1 MPAFRQTTIKR
12 KLIALI
18 MLTSSVA
25 LLVAFALMIVSDY
38 VSFRSGLVRDLRTL
52 ADVMGTSGSS
62 ALDFDDEEFATKTLA
77 GLTAIPKVTTAAIY
91 TKEGKILAS
100 YLRDKQ
106 SEPPPDKPG
115 PEGYA
120 FKNAYFTFFRPGY
133 LNLFHPIRRGGE
145 QIGSIY
151 LQYSLQEMNARLTR
165 YAGLAGAIVL
175 GAAFVAFLFSSRL
188 QRIISRPIL
197 SLAQTAR
204 IVSEQKNYSV
214 RAEKRTDD
222 EIGFLIDRFN
232 GMLAQIE
239 EHEKELREVNEQ
251 LVQSEQRA
259 RAATQAKSHF
269 LANMSHELRT
279 PLNAIIGYS
288 EMLQEEAED
297 SGQDSFIPDLKKI
310 NRSGRH
316 LLELINDVLDL
327 SKIEAGRMELYLET
341 FDVPNLLEDVSTTVQ
356 LLVQKNSN
364 VLEVRC
370 PANLGAM
377 RADMTK
383 VRQSLF
389 NLLSNASKFTKNGKI
404 TLEAARE
411 ISPAKGDWIV
421 FRVSDTG
428 IGMTPEQQ
436 DRVFEAFS
444 QADASTARDFGGT
457 GLGLT
462 ITKTF
467 CRMMGGDVALTSD
480 PGKGTTFIIRLPTE
494 VREPDAE
501 SLAAPE
507 PIAAALNMEGK
518 PVLVIDDDADT
529 RQVLKRFLTRKG
541 FPVECASSGKEGL
554 RLARELHPMA
564 IILDVMMPGMD
575 GWAVLST
582 LKSEPEVRDI
592 PVVMLTIVDDK
603 NLGYALG
610 ASDYMIKPVNRD
622 RLTEILAKFRDVPP
636 PRSALVVDDE
646 EPARKMLTQ
655 ILEKERWNVVQAENG
670 LVALERIAK
679 RRPDLIILDLM
690 MPKMNG
696 YQFIA
701 ELRKH
706 AEWQSI
712 PIIVVTAKDMSTK
725 ERIALDGYVE
735 KVLPKH
741 ALTEDALLTE
751 IQDLIAACVQAKQ
764 PAQNKQAI

>member
-1 MPAFRQTTIKR
+1 MNVRLMR
-12 KLIALI
+12 YGLI
-18 MLTSSVA
+18 
-25 LLVAFALMIVSDY
+25 
-38 VSFRSGLVRDLRTL
+38 G
-52 ADVMGTSGSS
+52 
-62 ALDFDDEEFATKTLA
+62 
-77 GLTAIPKVTTAAIY
+77 
-91 TKEGKILAS
+91 
-100 YLRDKQ
+100 
-106 SEPPPDKPG
+106 
-115 PEGYA
+115 
-120 FKNAYFTFFRPGY
+120 
-133 LNLFHPIRRGGE
+133 
-145 QIGSIY
+145 
-151 LQYSLQEMNARLTR
+151 
-165 YAGLAGAIVL
+165 GAIVL
-175 GAAFVAFLFSSRL
+175 GASLIAFLFSSRL
-188 QRIISRPIL
+188 QRVISQPIL
-197 SLAQTAR
+197 SLAHTAKV
-204 IVSEQKNYSV
+204 VSEQKDYSL

-232 GMLAQIE
+232 EMLAQIE
-239 EHEKELREVNEQ
+239 VHEKEIQEVNEQ

-288 EMLQEEAED
+288 EMLQEEAQD
-297 SGQDSFIPDLKKI
+297 SGQESFIPDLKKI

-327 SKIEAGRMELYLET
+327 SKIEAGKMELYLET
-341 FDVPNLLEDVSTTVQ
+341 FDISNLLEDVSNTVQ

-404 TLEAARE
+404 NLEAARE
-411 ISPAKGDWIV
+411 LSPTKSDWIV

-467 CRMMGGDVALTSD
+467 CRMMGGDVTLTSS

-494 VREPDAE
+494 VREPDVE
-501 SLAAPE
+501 STADSRSIVAP
-507 PIAAALNMEGK
+507 LNMEGK

-529 RQVLKRFLTRKG
+529 RQVLKRFLNRKG
-541 FPVECASSGKEGL
+541 FSVECASNGEEGL
-554 RLARELHPMA
+554 RLAKELHPMA

-582 LKSEPEVRDI
+582 LKSKPDLSDI

-603 NLGYALG
+603 NLGYTLG
-610 ASDYMIKPVNRD
+610 ASD
-622 RLTEILAKFRDVPP
+622 
-636 PRSALVVDDE
+636 
-646 EPARKMLTQ
+646 
-655 ILEKERWNVVQAENG
+655 
-670 LVALERIAK
+670 
-679 RRPDLIILDLM
+679 
-690 MPKMNG
+690 
-696 YQFIA
+696 
-701 ELRKH
+701 
-706 AEWQSI
+706 
-712 PIIVVTAKDMSTK
+712 
-725 ERIALDGYVE
+725 
-735 KVLPKH
+735 
-741 ALTEDALLTE
+741 
-751 IQDLIAACVQAKQ
+751 
-764 PAQNKQAI
+764 

>member
-25 LLVAFALMIVSDY
+25 LLVAFAFMIGSDY
-38 VSFRSGLVRDLRTL
+38 LTFRSGMVRDLRTL
-52 ADVMGTSGSS
+52 AAVVGTNGSS
-62 ALDFDDEEFATKTLA
+62 ALDFDDEEFAAKTLA
-77 GLTAIPKVTTAAIY
+77 ALAATPNITTAAIY
-91 TKEGKILAS
+91 TKDGRVLAK

-106 SEPPPDKPG
+106 SELPPEQPG
-115 PEGYA
+115 PEKYV
-120 FKNAYFTFFRPGY
+120 FKNGYLMLFRPI
-133 LNLFHPIRRGGE
+133 LRGE
-145 QIGSIY
+145 ERIGSIY
-151 LQYSLQEMNARLTR
+151 LQSTLDEMNARLAR
-165 YAGLAGAIVL
+165 YAGIGGAIVL
-175 GAAFVAFLFSSRL
+175 GASLIAFLFSSRL
-188 QRIISRPIL
+188 QRVISNPVL
-197 SLAQTAR
+197 SLAHTAKV
-204 IVSEQKNYSV
+204 VSERKDYSL

-232 GMLAQIE
+232 EMLTQIE
-239 EHEKELREVNEQ
+239 EHEKEIQEVNEQ

-288 EMLQEEAED
+288 EMLQEEAQD
-297 SGQDSFIPDLKKI
+297 SGQESFIPDLKKI

-316 LLELINDVLDL
+316 LLDLINDVLDL
-327 SKIEAGRMELYLET
+327 SKIEAGKMELYLET
-341 FDVPNLLEDVSTTVQ
+341 FDIPNLLEDVSTTVQ

-364 VLEVRC
+364 TLEVRC

-411 ISPAKGDWIV
+411 ISPPKADWIV

-444 QADASTARDFGGT
+444 QADAATARDFGGT

-467 CRMMGGDVALTSD
+467 CRMMGGDVALTSE
-480 PGKGTTFIIRLPTE
+480 PGKGTTFTIRLPTE
-494 VREPDAE
+494 VREPKAE
-501 SLAAPE
+501 SAAASESSAAP
-507 PIAAALNMEGK
+507 NMEGT
-518 PVLVIDDDADT
+518 PVLVVDDDADT
-529 RQVLKRFLTRKG
+529 RQVLKRFLNRKG
-541 FPVECASSGKEGL
+541 FPVECASSGEEGL

-603 NLGYALG
+603 NLGYTLG
-610 ASDYMIKPVNRD
+610 ASDYMIKPVD
-622 RLTEILAKFRDVPP
+622 REHLIQILAKFRDVPP
-636 PRSALVVDDE
+636 PRFALVVDDE

-655 ILEKERWNVVQAENG
+655 ILEKERWTVVQAENG
-670 LVALERIAK
+670 LVALELIAK
-679 RRPDLIILDLM
+679 QRPDLILLDLM

-696 YQFIA
+696 YQFVA
-701 ELRKH
+701 ELHKRDD
-706 AEWQSI
+706 WRSI
-712 PIIVVTAKDMSTK
+712 PIIVVTAKDMSTE
-725 ERIALDGYVE
+725 ERLALDGYVE

-741 ALTEDALLTE
+741 ALTEEALLTE
-751 IQDLIAACVQAKQ
+751 IQDLIAACVKAKE
-764 PAQNKQAI
+764 PAQTKQAI

>member
-25 LLVAFALMIVSDY
+25 LLVAFALMIGSDY
-38 VSFRSGLVRDLRTL
+38 LTFRSGMVRDLRTL
-52 ADVMGTSGSS
+52 AAVVGTNGSS
-62 ALDFDDEEFATKTLA
+62 ALDFDDEEFAAKTLA
-77 GLTAIPKVTTAAIY
+77 ALAATPNITTAAIY
-91 TKEGKILAS
+91 TKDGRVLAK

-106 SEPPPDKPG
+106 SELPPEQPG
-115 PEGYA
+115 TEKYV
-120 FKNAYFTFFRPGY
+120 FKNGYLMLFRPI
-133 LNLFHPIRRGGE
+133 LRGEE

-151 LQYSLQEMNARLTR
+151 LQSTLHEMNTRLAR
-165 YAGLAGAIVL
+165 YAGIGGAIVL
-175 GAAFVAFLFSSRL
+175 GASLIAFLFSSRL
-188 QRIISRPIL
+188 QRVISNPIL
-197 SLAQTAR
+197 SLAHTAKV
-204 IVSEQKNYSV
+204 VSERKDYSL

-232 GMLAQIE
+232 DMLTQIE
-239 EHEKELREVNEQ
+239 EHEKEIQEVNEQ

-288 EMLQEEAED
+288 EMLQEEAQD
-297 SGQDSFIPDLKKI
+297 SGQESFIPDLKKI

-316 LLELINDVLDL
+316 LLDLINDVLDL
-327 SKIEAGRMELYLET
+327 SKIEAGKMELYLET
-341 FDVPNLLEDVSTTVQ
+341 FDIPNLLEDVSTTVQ

-364 VLEVRC
+364 TLEVRC

-411 ISPAKGDWIV
+411 ISPTKADWIV

-444 QADASTARDFGGT
+444 QADAATGRDFGGT

-467 CRMMGGDVALTSD
+467 CRMMGGDVALTSES
-480 PGKGTTFIIRLPTE
+480 GKGTTFIIRLPTE
-494 VREPDAE
+494 V
-501 SLAAPE
+501 PE
-507 PIAAALNMEGK
+507 PKTESATASGSSAVLTMEGT
-518 PVLVIDDDADT
+518 PVLVVDDDADT
-529 RQVLKRFLTRKG
+529 RQVLKRFLNRKG
-541 FPVECASSGKEGL
+541 FPVECASSGEEGL

-582 LKSEPEVRDI
+582 LKSEREVKDI

-610 ASDYMIKPVNRD
+610 ATDYLIKPVDRD
-622 RLTEILAKFRDVPP
+622 RLIEILAKFRNVPP

-679 RRPDLIILDLM
+679 QRPDLILLDLV

-696 YQFIA
+696 YQFLA

-706 AEWQSI
+706 DKWRSI
-712 PIIVVTAKDMSTK
+712 PIIVVTAKDMSTE

-741 ALTEDALLTE
+741 ALTEEALLTE
-751 IQDLIAACVQAKQ
+751 IQDLIAACVHAKQ
-764 PAQNKQAI
+764 PTPNKRGI

>member
-38 VSFRSGLVRDLRTL
+38 VSFRSGMVRDLRTL
-52 ADVMGTSGSS
+52 ADVMGTSASS

-77 GLTAIPKVTTAAIY
+77 GLIATPNITTAAIY
-91 TKEGKILAS
+91 TEDGKVLAS

-115 PEGYA
+115 PDGYG

-145 QIGSIY
+145 RIGSIY

-175 GAAFVAFLFSSRL
+175 GASLIAFLFSSRL
-188 QRIISRPIL
+188 QRIISGPIL
-197 SLAQTAR
+197 SLAHTAK

-232 GMLAQIE
+232 GMLSQIQ
-239 EHEKELREVNEQ
+239 EVNEQ

-288 EMLQEEAED
+288 EMLQEEAQD
-297 SGQDSFIPDLKKI
+297 SGQESFIPDLKKI

-316 LLELINDVLDL
+316 LLDLINDVLDL
-327 SKIEAGRMELYLET
+327 SKIEAGKMELYLET
-341 FDVPNLLEDVSTTVQ
+341 FDIPNLLEDISTTVQ

-364 VLEVRC
+364 VLEMRC

-377 RADMTK
+377 RADMIK

-404 TLEAARE
+404 TLEASRE
-411 ISPAKGDWIV
+411 ISPTKPDWIV

-444 QADASTARDFGGT
+444 QADAATARDFGGT

-467 CRMMGGDVALTSD
+467 CRMMGGDVTLTSE
-480 PGKGTTFIIRLPTE
+480 PGKGTIFIIRLPTE

-501 SLAAPE
+501 SAAPSDS
-507 PIAAALNMEGK
+507 IAARLNTEGK
-518 PVLVIDDDADT
+518 AVLVIDDDADT
-529 RQVLKRFLTRKG
+529 RQVLKRFLNRKG
-541 FPVECASSGKEGL
+541 FPVECASSGEEGL

-564 IILDVMMPGMD
+564 ILLDVMMPGMD

-610 ASDYMIKPVNRD
+610 ATDYMIKPVNRD
-622 RLTEILAKFRDVPP
+622 RMTEILAKFRNVPP
-636 PRSALVVDDE
+636 PRSALVSDDD

-679 RRPDLIILDLM
+679 ERPDLILLDLM

-696 YQFIA
+696 YQFVA
-701 ELRKH
+701 ELRTHEK
-706 AEWQSI
+706 WRSI
-712 PIIVVTAKDMSTK
+712 PIIVVTAKDMST
-725 ERIALDGYVE
+725 G
-735 KVLPKH
+735 
-741 ALTEDALLTE
+741 
-751 IQDLIAACVQAKQ
+751 
-764 PAQNKQAI
+764 

>member
-1 MPAFRQTTIKR
+1 MLVFRQTTIKR

-25 LLVAFALMIVSDY
+25 LLVAFAFMIASDY
-38 VSFRSGLVRDLRTL
+38 LSFRSRMVRDLRTL
-52 ADVMGTSGSS
+52 AAVVGTNGSS

-77 GLTAIPKVTTAAIY
+77 ALAATPNITTAAIY
-91 TKEGKILAS
+91 TKDGRVLAE
-100 YLRDKQ
+100 YLRDNQ
-106 SEPPPDKPG
+106 SESPPPQPG
-115 PEGYA
+115 PERYL
-120 FKNAYFTFFRPGY
+120 FKHGY
-133 LNLFHPIRRGGE
+133 LTLFHPILRGE
-145 QIGSIY
+145 ERIGSIY
-151 LQYSLQEMNARLTR
+151 LQSTLHEMNVRLMR
-165 YAGLAGAIVL
+165 YAGIGGAIVL
-175 GAAFVAFLFSSRL
+175 GASLIAFLFSSRL
-188 QRIISRPIL
+188 QRVISQPIL
-197 SLAQTAR
+197 SLAHTAKV
-204 IVSEQKNYSV
+204 VSEQKDYSLRV
-214 RAEKRTDD
+214 EKRTDD

-232 GMLAQIE
+232 EMLAQIE
-239 EHEKELREVNEQ
+239 VHEKEIQEVNEQ

-259 RAATQAKSHF
+259 RAA
-269 LANMSHELRT
+269 
-279 PLNAIIGYS
+279 
-288 EMLQEEAED
+288 
-297 SGQDSFIPDLKKI
+297 
-310 NRSGRH
+310 
-316 LLELINDVLDL
+316 NDVLDL
-327 SKIEAGRMELYLET
+327 SKIEAGKMELYLET
-341 FDVPNLLEDVSTTVQ
+341 FDISNLLEDVSNTVQ

-404 TLEAARE
+404 NLEAARE
-411 ISPAKGDWIV
+411 LSPTKSDWIV

-467 CRMMGGDVALTSD
+467 CRMMGGDVTLTSS

-494 VREPDAE
+494 VREPDVE
-501 SLAAPE
+501 STADSRSIVAP
-507 PIAAALNMEGK
+507 LNMEGK

-529 RQVLKRFLTRKG
+529 RQVLKRFLNRKG
-541 FPVECASSGKEGL
+541 FSVECASNGEEGL
-554 RLARELHPMA
+554 RLAKELHPMA

-582 LKSEPEVRDI
+582 LKSKPDLSDI

-603 NLGYALG
+603 NLGYTLG
-610 ASDYMIKPVNRD
+610 ASDYMIKPVDRE
-622 RLTEILAKFRDVPP
+622 RLTEILAKFRDISS

-646 EPARKMLTQ
+646 EADRKMLTQ
-655 ILEKERWNVVQAENG
+655 ILERERWSVIQAEDG
-670 LVALERIAK
+670 VVALEQVAK
-679 RRPDLIILDLM
+679 HRPDLILLDLM
-690 MPKMNG
+690 MPRMNG
-696 YQFIA
+696 YQFVT
-701 ELRKH
+701 ELHKH
-706 AEWQSI
+706 DDWRSI
-712 PIIVVTAKDMSTK
+712 PIIVVTAKDMSTE

-741 ALTEDALLTE
+741 ALTQDSLLGE
-751 IQDLIAACVQAKQ
+751 IQDLIAACVHAKQ
-764 PAQNKQAI
+764 AAQNKPVV

>member
-1 MPAFRQTTIKR
+1 MRAFRQTTIKR

-38 VSFRSGLVRDLRTL
+38 VSFRSGMVRDLRTL

-77 GLTAIPKVTTAAIY
+77 GLTATPNITTAAIY
-91 TKEGKILAS
+91 TKEGKLLAS

-120 FKNAYFTFFRPGY
+120 FKNAYFTFFHPGY

-145 QIGSIY
+145 RIGSIY
-151 LQYSLQEMNARLTR
+151 LQYSLQEMNVRLTR

-175 GAAFVAFLFSSRL
+175 GAALIAFLFSSRL
-188 QRIISRPIL
+188 QRIISGPIL
-197 SLAQTAR
+197 SLAHTAR

-232 GMLAQIE
+232 EMLAQIE

-288 EMLQEEAED
+288 EMLQEEAQD
-297 SGQDSFIPDLKKI
+297 SGQESFIPDLKKI

-327 SKIEAGRMELYLET
+327 SKIEAGKMELYLET
-341 FDVPNLLEDVSTTVQ
+341 FDIPNLLEDVSTTVQ

-364 VLEVRC
+364 ALEVRC

-411 ISPAKGDWIV
+411 ISPTKGDWIV

-436 DRVFEAFS
+436 DHVFEAFS

-467 CRMMGGDVALTSD
+467 CRMMGGDVALTSE

-501 SLAAPE
+501 SVATSE
-507 PIAAALNMEGK
+507 PIAAPLNMEGK

-529 RQVLKRFLTRKG
+529 RQVLKRFLNRKG
-541 FPVECASSGKEGL
+541 FAVECASSGEEGL

-679 RRPDLIILDLM
+679 QRPDLILLDLM

-696 YQFIA
+696 YQFVA
-701 ELRKH
+701 ELHKH
-706 AEWQSI
+706 AEWRSI
-712 PIIVVTAKDMSTK
+712 PIFVVTARDMTIE

-751 IQDLIAACVQAKQ
+751 IRDLIAACVHARQ

>member
-1 MPAFRQTTIKR
+1 MPALRQTTIKR

-18 MLTSSVA
+18 MLTSSIA
-25 LLVAFALMIVSDY
+25 LLVAFAFMIGSDY
-38 VSFRSGLVRDLRTL
+38 LTFRSGMVRDLRTL
-52 ADVMGTSGSS
+52 AAVVGTNGSS
-62 ALDFDDEEFATKTLA
+62 ALDFYDEEFAAKTLA
-77 GLTAIPKVTTAAIY
+77 ALAATPNITTAAIY
-91 TKEGKILAS
+91 TKDGRVLAK

-106 SEPPPDKPG
+106 SELPPEQPGPDK
-115 PEGYA
+115 YV
-120 FKNAYFTFFRPGY
+120 FKNGYLLLFRPI
-133 LNLFHPIRRGGE
+133 LRGEE
-145 QIGSIY
+145 QIGTIY
-151 LQYSLQEMNARLTR
+151 LQSTLHEMNRRLAR
-165 YAGLAGAIVL
+165 YAGIGGAIVL
-175 GAAFVAFLFSSRL
+175 GASLIAFLCSSRL
-188 QRIISRPIL
+188 QRVISNPVL
-197 SLAQTAR
+197 SLAHTAKV
-204 IVSEQKNYSV
+204 VSERKDYSL

-232 GMLAQIE
+232 EMLTQIE
-239 EHEKELREVNEQ
+239 EHEKEIQEVNEQ

-288 EMLQEEAED
+288 EMLQEEAQD
-297 SGQDSFIPDLKKI
+297 SGQESFIPDLKKI

-316 LLELINDVLDL
+316 LLDLINDVLDL
-327 SKIEAGRMELYLET
+327 SKIEAGKMELYLET
-341 FDVPNLLEDVSTTVQ
+341 FDIPNLLEDISTTVQ

-389 NLLSNASKFTKNGKI
+389 NLLSNASKFTNNGKI

-411 ISPAKGDWIV
+411 ISPTKGDWIV

-444 QADASTARDFGGT
+444 QADASTARDFGGS

-467 CRMMGGDVALTSD
+467 CRMMGGDVALTSE
-480 PGKGTTFIIRLPTE
+480 PGKGTTFTIRLPTE
-494 VREPDAE
+494 VREPKAE
-501 SLAAPE
+501 SADASAPSAAP
-507 PIAAALNMEGK
+507 NMEGT
-518 PVLVIDDDADT
+518 PVLVVDDDADT
-529 RQVLKRFLTRKG
+529 RQVLKRFLNRKG
-541 FPVECASSGKEGL
+541 FPVECASSGEEGL

-582 LKSEPEVRDI
+582 LKSEEAAKDI

-610 ASDYMIKPVNRD
+610 ATDYLIKPVDRD
-622 RLTEILAKFRDVPP
+622 RLMEILAKFRDVPP
-636 PRSALVVDDE
+636 PRWALVVDDE

-655 ILEKERWNVVQAENG
+655 ILEKERWNVFQAENG

-679 RRPDLIILDLM
+679 QRPDLILLDLM

-696 YQFIA
+696 YQFLA

-706 AEWQSI
+706 DKWRSI
-712 PIIVVTAKDMSTK
+712 PVIVVTAKDMSTA
-725 ERIALDGYVE
+725 ERLALDGYVE

-741 ALTEDALLTE
+741 ALTEEALLTE
-751 IQDLIAACVQAKQ
+751 IQDLIAACVHAKQ
-764 PAQNKQAI
+764 PAPKKRGI

>member
-18 MLTSSVA
+18 MLTSSIA
-25 LLVAFALMIVSDY
+25 LLVAFAFMIGSDY
-38 VSFRSGLVRDLRTL
+38 LTFRSGMVRDLRTL
-52 ADVMGTSGSS
+52 AAVVGTNGSS
-62 ALDFDDEEFATKTLA
+62 ALDFDDEEFALKTLA
-77 GLTAIPKVTTAAIY
+77 ALAATPNITTAAIY
-91 TKEGKILAS
+91 TKDGRVLAK

-106 SEPPPDKPG
+106 SELPPEQPG
-115 PEGYA
+115 PEKYV
-120 FKNAYFTFFRPGY
+120 FKNGYLMLFRPI
-133 LNLFHPIRRGGE
+133 LRGE
-145 QIGSIY
+145 ERIGSIY
-151 LQYSLQEMNARLTR
+151 LQSTLDEMNARLAR
-165 YAGLAGAIVL
+165 YAGIGGAIVL
-175 GAAFVAFLFSSRL
+175 GASLIAFLFSSRL
-188 QRIISRPIL
+188 QRVISNPVL
-197 SLAQTAR
+197 SLAHTAK
-204 IVSEQKNYSV
+204 IVSERKDYSL

-232 GMLAQIE
+232 EMLTQIE
-239 EHEKELREVNEQ
+239 KHEKEIQEVNEQ

-288 EMLQEEAED
+288 EMLQEEAQD
-297 SGQDSFIPDLKKI
+297 SGQESFIPDLKKI

-316 LLELINDVLDL
+316 LLDLINDVLDL
-327 SKIEAGRMELYLET
+327 SKIEAGKMELYLET

-364 VLEVRC
+364 TLEVRC

-411 ISPAKGDWIV
+411 TSPTKANWIV

-444 QADASTARDFGGT
+444 QADSATARDFGGT

-467 CRMMGGDVALTSD
+467 CRMMGGDVALTSE
-480 PGKGTTFIIRLPTE
+480 PGKGTTFTIRLPTE
-494 VREPDAE
+494 VREPKAE
-501 SLAAPE
+501 SAAASESSAAP
-507 PIAAALNMEGK
+507 NMEGR

-529 RQVLKRFLTRKG
+529 RQVLKRFLNRKG
-541 FPVECASSGKEGL
+541 FPVESASSGEEGL

-582 LKSEPEVRDI
+582 LKSEEKLKDI

-610 ASDYMIKPVNRD
+610 ATDYLIKPVDRD
-622 RLTEILAKFRDVPP
+622 RLIEILAKFRNVPP

-670 LVALERIAK
+670 LEALERIAK
-679 RRPDLIILDLM
+679 HRPDLILLDLV
-690 MPKMNG
+690 MPNMNG
-696 YQFIA
+696 YQFLA
-701 ELRKH
+701 ELRTHEK
-706 AEWQSI
+706 WRSI
-712 PIIVVTAKDMSTK
+712 PIIVVTAKDMSTE
-725 ERIALDGYVE
+725 ERLALDGYVE

-741 ALTEDALLTE
+741 ALTEEALLTE
-751 IQDLIAACVQAKQ
+751 IQDLIAACVHAKQ
-764 PAQNKQAI
+764 PAPNKRGI

>member
-38 VSFRSGLVRDLRTL
+38 VSFRSGMVRDLRTL
-52 ADVMGTSGSS
+52 AD
-62 ALDFDDEEFATKTLA
+62 
-77 GLTAIPKVTTAAIY
+77 
-91 TKEGKILAS
+91 
-100 YLRDKQ
+100 
-106 SEPPPDKPG
+106 
-115 PEGYA
+115 
-120 FKNAYFTFFRPGY
+120 
-133 LNLFHPIRRGGE
+133 
-145 QIGSIY
+145 
-151 LQYSLQEMNARLTR
+151 
-165 YAGLAGAIVL
+165 AIVL
-175 GAAFVAFLFSSRL
+175 GAALIAFLFSSRL
-188 QRIISRPIL
+188 QRIISGPIL
-197 SLAQTAR
+197 SLAHTAK

-232 GMLAQIE
+232 GMLSQIE
-239 EHEKELREVNEQ
+239 EHEKEIQEVNEQ

-288 EMLQEEAED
+288 EMLQEEAQD
-297 SGQDSFIPDLKKI
+297 SGQESFIPDLKKI

-316 LLELINDVLDL
+316 LLDLINDVLDL
-327 SKIEAGRMELYLET
+327 SKIEAGKMELYLET

-364 VLEVRC
+364 TLEVRC

-389 NLLSNASKFTKNGKI
+389 NLLSNASKFTNNGKI

-411 ISPAKGDWIV
+411 ISPTKADWIV

-428 IGMTPEQQ
+428 VGMTPEQQ

-467 CRMMGGDVALTSD
+467 CRMMGGDVTLTSE
-480 PGKGTTFIIRLPTE
+480 PGKGTTFTIRLPTE
-494 VREPDAE
+494 VREPKAE
-501 SLAAPE
+501 S
-507 PIAAALNMEGK
+507 AAASESIASLKMEGR
-518 PVLVIDDDADT
+518 PVLVVDDDADT
-529 RQVLKRFLTRKG
+529 RQVLQRFLNRKG
-541 FPVECASSGKEGL
+541 FPVECASSGEEGL

-582 LKSEPEVRDI
+582 LKSEPGVSDI

-610 ASDYMIKPVNRD
+610 ATDYMIKPVNRD

-670 LVALERIAK
+670 LVALELIAK
-679 RRPDLIILDLM
+679 QRPDLILLDLM

-696 YQFIA
+696 YQFVA
-701 ELRKH
+701 ELHKH
-706 AEWQSI
+706 AEWRSI
-712 PIIVVTAKDMSTK
+712 PIIVVTAKDMSTA

-751 IQDLIAACVQAKQ
+751 IQDLIAACVHAKQ

>member
-38 VSFRSGLVRDLRTL
+38 VSFRSGMVRDLRTL
-52 ADVMGTSGSS
+52 ADVMGTSASS

-77 GLTAIPKVTTAAIY
+77 GLIATPNITTAAIY
-91 TKEGKILAS
+91 TEDGKVLAS

-115 PEGYA
+115 PDGYG

-145 QIGSIY
+145 RIGSIY

-175 GAAFVAFLFSSRL
+175 GAALIAFLFSSRL
-188 QRIISRPIL
+188 QRIISGPIL
-197 SLAQTAR
+197 SLAHTAK

-232 GMLAQIE
+232 GMLSQIE
-239 EHEKELREVNEQ
+239 EHEKEIQEVNEQ

-288 EMLQEEAED
+288 EMLQEEAQD
-297 SGQDSFIPDLKKI
+297 SGQESFIPDLKKI

-316 LLELINDVLDL
+316 LLDLINDVLDL
-327 SKIEAGRMELYLET
+327 SKIEAGKMELYLET
-341 FDVPNLLEDVSTTVQ
+341 FDISNLLEDVSTTVQ

-411 ISPAKGDWIV
+411 NSPTKSDWIV

-436 DRVFEAFS
+436 EHVFEAFS

-467 CRMMGGDVALTSD
+467 CRMMGGDVALTSK
-480 PGKGTTFIIRLPTE
+480 PGEGTTFIIRLPTE
-494 VREPDAE
+494 VREPEAE
-501 SLAAPE
+501 S
-507 PIAAALNMEGK
+507 AAATRSIAVPPDMEGK
-518 PVLVIDDDADT
+518 SVLVIDDDADT
-529 RQVLKRFLTRKG
+529 RQVLKRFLNRKG
-541 FPVECASSGKEGL
+541 FSVECASNGEEGL
-554 RLARELHPMA
+554 RLAKELHPMA

-582 LKSEPEVRDI
+582 LKSKPDLSDI

-603 NLGYALG
+603 NLGYTLG
-610 ASDYMIKPVNRD
+610 ASDYMIKPVDRE
-622 RLTEILAKFRDVPP
+622 RLTEILAKFRDISS

-646 EPARKMLTQ
+646 EADRKMLTQ
-655 ILEKERWNVVQAENG
+655 ILERERWSVIQAEDG
-670 LVALERIAK
+670 VVALEQVAK
-679 RRPDLIILDLM
+679 HRPDLILLDLM
-690 MPKMNG
+690 MPRMNG
-696 YQFIA
+696 YQFVT
-701 ELRKH
+701 ELHKH
-706 AEWQSI
+706 DDWRSI
-712 PIIVVTAKDMSTK
+712 PIIVVTAKDMSTE

-741 ALTEDALLTE
+741 ALTQDSLLGE
-751 IQDLIAACVQAKQ
+751 IQDLIAACVHAKQ
-764 PAQNKQAI
+764 AAQNKPVV

>member
-18 MLTSSVA
+18 MLTSSIA
-25 LLVAFALMIVSDY
+25 LLVAFAFMIGSDY
-38 VSFRSGLVRDLRTL
+38 LTFRSGMVRDLRTL
-52 ADVMGTSGSS
+52 AAVVGTNGSS
-62 ALDFDDEEFATKTLA
+62 ALDFDDEEFALKTLA
-77 GLTAIPKVTTAAIY
+77 ALAATPNITTAAIY
-91 TKEGKILAS
+91 TKDGRVLAK

-106 SEPPPDKPG
+106 SELPPEQPG
-115 PEGYA
+115 PEKYV
-120 FKNAYFTFFRPGY
+120 FKNGYLMLFRPI
-133 LNLFHPIRRGGE
+133 LRGE
-145 QIGSIY
+145 ERIGSIY
-151 LQYSLQEMNARLTR
+151 LQSTLDEMNARLAR
-165 YAGLAGAIVL
+165 YAGIGGAIVL
-175 GAAFVAFLFSSRL
+175 GASLIAFLFSSRL
-188 QRIISRPIL
+188 QRVISNPVL
-197 SLAQTAR
+197 SLAHTAK
-204 IVSEQKNYSV
+204 IVSERKDYSL

-232 GMLAQIE
+232 EMLTQIE
-239 EHEKELREVNEQ
+239 KHEKEIQEVNEQ

-288 EMLQEEAED
+288 EMLQEEAQD
-297 SGQDSFIPDLKKI
+297 SGQESFIPDLKKI

-316 LLELINDVLDL
+316 LLDLINDVLDL
-327 SKIEAGRMELYLET
+327 SKIEAGKMELYLET

-364 VLEVRC
+364 TLEVRC

-411 ISPAKGDWIV
+411 TSPTKANWIV

-444 QADASTARDFGGT
+444 QADSATARDFGGT

-467 CRMMGGDVALTSD
+467 CRMMGGDVALTSE
-480 PGKGTTFIIRLPTE
+480 PGKGTTFTIRLPTE
-494 VREPDAE
+494 VREPKAE
-501 SLAAPE
+501 SAAASESSAAP
-507 PIAAALNMEGK
+507 NMEGR

-529 RQVLKRFLTRKG
+529 RQVLKRFLNRKG
-541 FPVECASSGKEGL
+541 FPVESASSGEEGL

-582 LKSEPEVRDI
+582 LKSEEKLKDI

-610 ASDYMIKPVNRD
+610 ATDYLIKPVDRD
-622 RLTEILAKFRDVPP
+622 RLIEILAKFRNVPP

-670 LVALERIAK
+670 LEALERIAK
-679 RRPDLIILDLM
+679 HRPDLILLDLV
-690 MPKMNG
+690 MPNMNG
-696 YQFIA
+696 YQFLA
-701 ELRKH
+701 ELRTHEK
-706 AEWQSI
+706 WRSI
-712 PIIVVTAKDMSTK
+712 PIIVVTAKDMSTE
-725 ERIALDGYVE
+725 ERLALDGYVE

-741 ALTEDALLTE
+741 ALTEEALLTE
-751 IQDLIAACVQAKQ
+751 IQDLIAACVHAKQ
-764 PAQNKQAI
+764 AAPNKRGI

>member
-18 MLTSSVA
+18 MLTSSIA
-25 LLVAFALMIVSDY
+25 LLVAFAFMIGSDY
-38 VSFRSGLVRDLRTL
+38 LTFRSGMVRDLRTL
-52 ADVMGTSGSS
+52 AAVVGTNGSS
-62 ALDFDDEEFATKTLA
+62 ALDFDDEEFAAKTLA
-77 GLTAIPKVTTAAIY
+77 ALAATPNITTAAIY
-91 TKEGKILAS
+91 TKDGRILAK
-100 YLRDKQ
+100 YLRDRQ
-106 SEPPPDKPG
+106 SELPPEQPG
-115 PEGYA
+115 PEKYV
-120 FKNAYFTFFRPGY
+120 FKNGYLMLFRPI
-133 LNLFHPIRRGGE
+133 LRGE
-145 QIGSIY
+145 ERIGSIY
-151 LQYSLQEMNARLTR
+151 LQSTLDEMNARLAR
-165 YAGLAGAIVL
+165 YAGIGGAIVL
-175 GAAFVAFLFSSRL
+175 GASLIAFLFSSRL
-188 QRIISRPIL
+188 QRVISNPVL
-197 SLAQTAR
+197 SLAHTAKV
-204 IVSEQKNYSV
+204 VSERKDYSL

-232 GMLAQIE
+232 EMLTQIE
-239 EHEKELREVNEQ
+239 EHEKEIQEVNEQ

-288 EMLQEEAED
+288 EMLQEEAQD
-297 SGQDSFIPDLKKI
+297 SGQESFIPDLKKI

-316 LLELINDVLDL
+316 LLDLINDVLDL
-327 SKIEAGRMELYLET
+327 SKIEAGKMELYLET
-341 FDVPNLLEDVSTTVQ
+341 FDIPNLLEDVSTTVQ

-364 VLEVRC
+364 TLEVRC
-370 PANLGAM
+370 PATLGAM

-411 ISPAKGDWIV
+411 ISPTKADWIV

-444 QADASTARDFGGT
+444 QADSATARDFGGT

-467 CRMMGGDVALTSD
+467 CRMMGGDVALTSE
-480 PGKGTTFIIRLPTE
+480 PGKGTTFTIRLPTE
-494 VREPDAE
+494 VREPKAE
-501 SLAAPE
+501 SAAASESSAAP
-507 PIAAALNMEGK
+507 NMEGT
-518 PVLVIDDDADT
+518 PVLVVDDDADT
-529 RQVLKRFLTRKG
+529 RQVLKRFLNRKG
-541 FPVECASSGKEGL
+541 FPVECASSGEEGL

-582 LKSEPEVRDI
+582 LKSEEEVKDI

-610 ASDYMIKPVNRD
+610 ATDYLIKPVDRD
-622 RLTEILAKFRDVPP
+622 RLNEILAKFRNVPP

-646 EPARKMLTQ
+646 VPARKMLTQ

-670 LVALERIAK
+670 LEALERIAK
-679 RRPDLIILDLM
+679 QRPDLILLDLV

-696 YQFIA
+696 YQFLA
-701 ELRKH
+701 ELRNHDK
-706 AEWQSI
+706 WRSI
-712 PIIVVTAKDMSTK
+712 PIIVVTAKDMSTE
-725 ERIALDGYVE
+725 ERLALDGYVE

-741 ALTEDALLTE
+741 ALTEEALLTE
-751 IQDLIAACVQAKQ
+751 IQDLIAACVHAKQ
-764 PAQNKQAI
+764 PAPKKRDI

>member
-25 LLVAFALMIVSDY
+25 LLVAFAFMIGSDY
-38 VSFRSGLVRDLRTL
+38 LTFRSGMVRDLRTL
-52 ADVMGTSGSS
+52 AAVVGTNGSS
-62 ALDFDDEEFATKTLA
+62 ALDFDDEEFAAKTLA
-77 GLTAIPKVTTAAIY
+77 ALAATPNITTAAIY
-91 TKEGKILAS
+91 TKDGRVLAK

-106 SEPPPDKPG
+106 SELPPEQPG
-115 PEGYA
+115 PEKYV
-120 FKNAYFTFFRPGY
+120 FKNGYLMLFRPI
-133 LNLFHPIRRGGE
+133 LRGE
-145 QIGSIY
+145 ERIGSIY
-151 LQYSLQEMNARLTR
+151 LQSTLDEMNARLAR
-165 YAGLAGAIVL
+165 YAGIGGAIVL
-175 GAAFVAFLFSSRL
+175 GASLIAFLFSSRL
-188 QRIISRPIL
+188 QRVISNPVL
-197 SLAQTAR
+197 SLAHTAKV
-204 IVSEQKNYSV
+204 VSERKDYSL

-232 GMLAQIE
+232 EMLTQIE
-239 EHEKELREVNEQ
+239 EHEKEIQEVNEQ

-288 EMLQEEAED
+288 EMLQEEAQD
-297 SGQDSFIPDLKKI
+297 SGQESFIPDLKKI

-316 LLELINDVLDL
+316 LLDLINDVLDL
-327 SKIEAGRMELYLET
+327 SKIEAGKMELYLET
-341 FDVPNLLEDVSTTVQ
+341 FDIPNLLEDVSTTVQ
-356 LLVQKNSN
+356 LLMQKNSN
-364 VLEVRC
+364 TLEVRC

-411 ISPAKGDWIV
+411 ISPPKADWIV

-444 QADASTARDFGGT
+444 QADAATARDFGGT

-467 CRMMGGDVALTSD
+467 CRMMGGDVALTSE
-480 PGKGTTFIIRLPTE
+480 PGKGTTFTIRLPTE
-494 VREPDAE
+494 VREPKAE
-501 SLAAPE
+501 SAAASESSAAP
-507 PIAAALNMEGK
+507 NMEGT
-518 PVLVIDDDADT
+518 PVLVVDDDADT
-529 RQVLKRFLTRKG
+529 RQVLKRFLNRKG
-541 FPVECASSGKEGL
+541 FPVECASSGEEGL

-603 NLGYALG
+603 NLGYTLG
-610 ASDYMIKPVNRD
+610 ASDYMIKPVD
-622 RLTEILAKFRDVPP
+622 REHLIQILAKFRDVPP
-636 PRSALVVDDE
+636 PRFALVVDDE

-655 ILEKERWNVVQAENG
+655 ILEKERWTVVQAENG
-670 LVALERIAK
+670 LVALELIAK
-679 RRPDLIILDLM
+679 QRPDLILLDLM

-696 YQFIA
+696 YQFVA
-701 ELRKH
+701 ELHKRDD
-706 AEWQSI
+706 WRSI
-712 PIIVVTAKDMSTK
+712 PIIVVTAKDMSTE
-725 ERIALDGYVE
+725 ERLALDGYVE

-751 IQDLIAACVQAKQ
+751 IQDLIAACVKAKK
-764 PAQNKQAI
+764 PAQTKQAI

>member
-18 MLTSSVA
+18 MLTSSIA
-25 LLVAFALMIVSDY
+25 LLVAFAFMIGSDY
-38 VSFRSGLVRDLRTL
+38 LTFRSGMVRDLRTL
-52 ADVMGTSGSS
+52 AAVVGTNGSS
-62 ALDFDDEEFATKTLA
+62 ALDFDDEEFAAKTLA
-77 GLTAIPKVTTAAIY
+77 ALAATPNITTAAIY
-91 TKEGKILAS
+91 TKDGRVLAK

-106 SEPPPDKPG
+106 SELPPEQPGPDK
-115 PEGYA
+115 YV
-120 FKNAYFTFFRPGY
+120 FKNGYLLLFRPI
-133 LNLFHPIRRGGE
+133 LRGEE
-145 QIGSIY
+145 QIGTIY
-151 LQYSLQEMNARLTR
+151 LQSTLHEMNRRLAR
-165 YAGLAGAIVL
+165 YAGIGGAIVL
-175 GAAFVAFLFSSRL
+175 GASLIAFLFSSRL
-188 QRIISRPIL
+188 QRVISNPVL
-197 SLAQTAR
+197 SLAHTAKV
-204 IVSEQKNYSV
+204 VSERKDYSL

-232 GMLAQIE
+232 EMLTQIE
-239 EHEKELREVNEQ
+239 EHEKEIQEVNEQ

-288 EMLQEEAED
+288 EMLQEEAQD
-297 SGQDSFIPDLKKI
+297 SGQESFIPDLKKI

-316 LLELINDVLDL
+316 LLDLINDVLDL
-327 SKIEAGRMELYLET
+327 SKIEAGKMELYLET
-341 FDVPNLLEDVSTTVQ
+341 FDIPNLLEDVSTTVQ

-364 VLEVRC
+364 TLEVRC

-411 ISPAKGDWIV
+411 ISPTKADWIV

-444 QADASTARDFGGT
+444 QADSATARDFGGT

-467 CRMMGGDVALTSD
+467 CRMMGGDVALTSE
-480 PGKGTTFIIRLPTE
+480 PGKGTTFTIRLPTE
-494 VREPDAE
+494 VREPKAE
-501 SLAAPE
+501 SAAASESSAAP
-507 PIAAALNMEGK
+507 NMEGT
-518 PVLVIDDDADT
+518 PVLVVDDDADT
-529 RQVLKRFLTRKG
+529 RQVLKRFLNRKG
-541 FPVECASSGKEGL
+541 FPVECASSGEEGL

-582 LKSEPEVRDI
+582 LKSEEAVKDI

-610 ASDYMIKPVNRD
+610 ATDYLIKPVDRD
-622 RLTEILAKFRDVPP
+622 RLNEILAKFRNVPP

-646 EPARKMLTQ
+646 VPARKMLTQ

-670 LVALERIAK
+670 LEALERIAK
-679 RRPDLIILDLM
+679 QRPDLILLDLV

-696 YQFIA
+696 YQFLA
-701 ELRKH
+701 ELRNHDK
-706 AEWQSI
+706 WRSI
-712 PIIVVTAKDMSTK
+712 PIIVVTAKDMSTE
-725 ERIALDGYVE
+725 ERLALDGYVE

-741 ALTEDALLTE
+741 ALTEEALLTE
-751 IQDLIAACVQAKQ
+751 IQDLIAACVHAKQ
-764 PAQNKQAI
+764 PAPNKRGI

>member
-25 LLVAFALMIVSDY
+25 LLVAFAFMIGSDY
-38 VSFRSGLVRDLRTL
+38 LTFRSGMVRDLRTL
-52 ADVMGTSGSS
+52 AAVVGTNGSS
-62 ALDFDDEEFATKTLA
+62 ALDFDDEEFAAKTLA
-77 GLTAIPKVTTAAIY
+77 ALAATPNITTAAIY
-91 TKEGKILAS
+91 TKDGRVLAK

-106 SEPPPDKPG
+106 SELPPEQPG
-115 PEGYA
+115 PEKYV
-120 FKNAYFTFFRPGY
+120 FKNGYLMLFRPI
-133 LNLFHPIRRGGE
+133 LRGE
-145 QIGSIY
+145 ERIGSIY
-151 LQYSLQEMNARLTR
+151 LQSTLHEMNARLAR
-165 YAGLAGAIVL
+165 YAEIGGAIVL
-175 GAAFVAFLFSSRL
+175 GASLIAFLFSSRL
-188 QRIISRPIL
+188 QRVISNPVL
-197 SLAQTAR
+197 SLAHTAKV
-204 IVSEQKNYSV
+204 VSERKDYSL

-232 GMLAQIE
+232 EMLSQIE
-239 EHEKELREVNEQ
+239 EHEKEIQEVNEQ

-288 EMLQEEAED
+288 EMLQEEAQD
-297 SGQDSFIPDLKKI
+297 SGQESFIPDLKKI

-316 LLELINDVLDL
+316 LLDLINDVLDL
-327 SKIEAGRMELYLET
+327 SKIEAGKMELYLET
-341 FDVPNLLEDVSTTVQ
+341 FDIPNLLEDISTTVQ

-411 ISPAKGDWIV
+411 ISPTKGDWIV

-428 IGMTPEQQ
+428 IGMTREQQ

-467 CRMMGGDVALTSD
+467 CRMMGGDVTLTSE

-494 VREPDAE
+494 VREPNPE
-501 SLAAPE
+501 SAAASESIAAP
-507 PIAAALNMEGK
+507 LNMEGK
-518 PVLVIDDDADT
+518 PVLVVDDDADT
-529 RQVLKRFLTRKG
+529 RQVLKHFLNRKG
-541 FPVECASSGKEGL
+541 FPVECASSGEEGL

-582 LKSEPEVRDI
+582 LKSEPEVRNI

-603 NLGYALG
+603 NLGYTLG
-610 ASDYMIKPVNRD
+610 ATDYMIKPVNRD
-622 RLTEILAKFRDVPP
+622 RMIEILAKFRDVPP

-655 ILEKERWNVVQAENG
+655 ILEKERWTVVQAENG
-670 LVALERIAK
+670 LVALELIAK
-679 RRPDLIILDLM
+679 QRPDLIILDLM

-696 YQFIA
+696 YQFVA
-701 ELRKH
+701 ELHKRDD
-706 AEWQSI
+706 WRSI
-712 PIIVVTAKDMSTK
+712 PIIVVTAKDMSTE
-725 ERIALDGYVE
+725 ERLALDGYVE

-751 IQDLIAACVQAKQ
+751 IQDLITACVEAKK

>member
-25 LLVAFALMIVSDY
+25 LLVAFAFMIGSDY
-38 VSFRSGLVRDLRTL
+38 LTFRSGMVRDLRTL
-52 ADVMGTSGSS
+52 AAVVGTNGSS
-62 ALDFDDEEFATKTLA
+62 ALDFDDEEFAAKTLA
-77 GLTAIPKVTTAAIY
+77 ALAATPNITTAAIY
-91 TKEGKILAS
+91 TKDGRVLAK

-106 SEPPPDKPG
+106 SELPPEQPG
-115 PEGYA
+115 AEKYV
-120 FKNAYFTFFRPGY
+120 FKNGYLMLFRPI
-133 LNLFHPIRRGGE
+133 LRGE
-145 QIGSIY
+145 ERIGSIY
-151 LQYSLQEMNARLTR
+151 LQSTLDEMNARLAR
-165 YAGLAGAIVL
+165 YAGIGGAIVL
-175 GAAFVAFLFSSRL
+175 GASLIAFLFSSRL
-188 QRIISRPIL
+188 QRVISNPVL
-197 SLAQTAR
+197 SLAHTAKV
-204 IVSEQKNYSV
+204 VSERKDYSL

-232 GMLAQIE
+232 EMLTQIE
-239 EHEKELREVNEQ
+239 EHEKEIQEVNEQ

-288 EMLQEEAED
+288 EMLQEEAQD
-297 SGQDSFIPDLKKI
+297 SGQESFIPDLKKI

-316 LLELINDVLDL
+316 LLDLINDVLDL
-327 SKIEAGRMELYLET
+327 SKIEAGKMELYLET
-341 FDVPNLLEDVSTTVQ
+341 FDIPNLLEDVSTTVQ

-364 VLEVRC
+364 TLEVRC

-411 ISPAKGDWIV
+411 ISPTKADWIV

-444 QADASTARDFGGT
+444 QADSATARDFGGT

-467 CRMMGGDVALTSD
+467 CRMMGGDVALTSE
-480 PGKGTTFIIRLPTE
+480 PGKGTTFTIRLPTE
-494 VREPDAE
+494 VREPKAE
-501 SLAAPE
+501 SAAASKSSAAPS
-507 PIAAALNMEGK
+507 MEGT
-518 PVLVIDDDADT
+518 PVLVVDDDADT
-529 RQVLKRFLTRKG
+529 RQVLKRFLNRKG
-541 FPVECASSGKEGL
+541 FPVECASSGEEGL

-564 IILDVMMPGMD
+564 IVLDVMMPGMD

-582 LKSEPEVRDI
+582 LKSVEEVKDI

-610 ASDYMIKPVNRD
+610 ATDYLIKPVDRD
-622 RLTEILAKFRDVPP
+622 RLIEILAKFRNVPP

-670 LVALERIAK
+670 LEALERIAK
-679 RRPDLIILDLM
+679 QRPDLILLDLV

-696 YQFIA
+696 YQFLA
-701 ELRKH
+701 ELRTHDK
-706 AEWQSI
+706 WRSI
-712 PIIVVTAKDMSTK
+712 PIIVVTAKDMSTE
-725 ERIALDGYVE
+725 ERLALDGYVE

-741 ALTEDALLTE
+741 ALTEEALLTE
-751 IQDLIAACVQAKQ
+751 IQDLIAACVHAKQ
-764 PAQNKQAI
+764 PAPNKRDI

>member
-25 LLVAFALMIVSDY
+25 LLVAFAFMIGSDY
-38 VSFRSGLVRDLRTL
+38 LTFRSGMVRDLRTL
-52 ADVMGTSGSS
+52 AAVVGTNGSS
-62 ALDFDDEEFATKTLA
+62 ALDFDDEEFAAKTLA
-77 GLTAIPKVTTAAIY
+77 ALAATPNITTAAIY
-91 TKEGKILAS
+91 TKDGRVLAK
-100 YLRDKQ
+100 YLRDEQ
-106 SEPPPDKPG
+106 SELPPEQPG
-115 PEGYA
+115 PEKYV
-120 FKNAYFTFFRPGY
+120 FKNGYLMLFRPI
-133 LNLFHPIRRGGE
+133 LRGE
-145 QIGSIY
+145 ERIGSIY
-151 LQYSLQEMNARLTR
+151 LQSTLHEMNARLAR
-165 YAGLAGAIVL
+165 YAEIGGAIVL
-175 GAAFVAFLFSSRL
+175 GASLIAFLFSSRL
-188 QRIISRPIL
+188 QRVISNPVL
-197 SLAQTAR
+197 SLAHTAKV
-204 IVSEQKNYSV
+204 VSERKDYSL

-232 GMLAQIE
+232 EMLSQIE
-239 EHEKELREVNEQ
+239 EHEKEIQEVNEQ

-288 EMLQEEAED
+288 EMLQEEAQD
-297 SGQDSFIPDLKKI
+297 SGQESFIPDLKKI

-316 LLELINDVLDL
+316 LLDLINDVLDL
-327 SKIEAGRMELYLET
+327 SKIEAGKMELYLET
-341 FDVPNLLEDVSTTVQ
+341 FDIPNLLEDISTTVQ

-411 ISPAKGDWIV
+411 NSPTNGDWIV

-428 IGMTPEQQ
+428 IGMTREQQ

-467 CRMMGGDVALTSD
+467 CRMMGGDVTLTSE

-494 VREPDAE
+494 VREPNPE
-501 SLAAPE
+501 SAAASESIAAP
-507 PIAAALNMEGK
+507 LNMEGK
-518 PVLVIDDDADT
+518 PVLVVDDDADT
-529 RQVLKRFLTRKG
+529 RQVLKHFLNRKG
-541 FPVECASSGKEGL
+541 FPVECASSGEEGL

-582 LKSEPEVRDI
+582 LKSEPEVRNI

-603 NLGYALG
+603 NLGYTLG
-610 ASDYMIKPVNRD
+610 ATDYMIKPVNRD
-622 RLTEILAKFRDVPP
+622 RMIEILAKFRDVPP

-655 ILEKERWNVVQAENG
+655 ILEKERWTVVQAENG
-670 LVALERIAK
+670 LVALELIAK
-679 RRPDLIILDLM
+679 QRPDLIILDLM

-696 YQFIA
+696 YQFVA
-701 ELRKH
+701 ELHKRDD
-706 AEWQSI
+706 WRSI
-712 PIIVVTAKDMSTK
+712 PIIVVTAKDMSTE
-725 ERIALDGYVE
+725 ERLALDGYVE

-751 IQDLIAACVQAKQ
+751 IQDLITACVEAKK

>member
-1 MPAFRQTTIKR
+1 
-12 KLIALI
+12 
-18 MLTSSVA
+18 
-25 LLVAFALMIVSDY
+25 
-38 VSFRSGLVRDLRTL
+38 
-52 ADVMGTSGSS
+52 
-62 ALDFDDEEFATKTLA
+62 
-77 GLTAIPKVTTAAIY
+77 
-91 TKEGKILAS
+91 
-100 YLRDKQ
+100 
-106 SEPPPDKPG
+106 
-115 PEGYA
+115 
-120 FKNAYFTFFRPGY
+120 
-133 LNLFHPIRRGGE
+133 
-145 QIGSIY
+145 
-151 LQYSLQEMNARLTR
+151 
-165 YAGLAGAIVL
+165 
-175 GAAFVAFLFSSRL
+175 
-188 QRIISRPIL
+188 
-197 SLAQTAR
+197 
-204 IVSEQKNYSV
+204 V

-232 GMLAQIE
+232 EMLAQIE
-239 EHEKELREVNEQ
+239 EHEKELREVNKQ

-288 EMLQEEAED
+288 EMLQEEAQD
-297 SGQDSFIPDLKKI
+297 SGQESFIPDLKKI

-327 SKIEAGRMELYLET
+327 SKIEAGKMELYLET

-356 LLVQKNSN
+356 LLVQRNSN

-411 ISPAKGDWIV
+411 ISPTQGDWIV

-436 DRVFEAFS
+436 NHVFEAFS

-467 CRMMGGDVALTSD
+467 CRMMGGDVSLTSS
-480 PGKGTTFIIRLPTE
+480 PGKGTTFIVRLPTE
-494 VREPDAE
+494 VREPNPE
-501 SLAAPE
+501 SAAASESIAAP
-507 PIAAALNMEGK
+507 LNMEGK
-518 PVLVIDDDADT
+518 PVLVVDDDADT
-529 RQVLKRFLTRKG
+529 RQVLKHFLNRKG
-541 FPVECASSGKEGL
+541 FPVECASSGEEGL

-582 LKSEPEVRDI
+582 LKSEPEVRNI

-603 NLGYALG
+603 NLGYTLG
-610 ASDYMIKPVNRD
+610 ATDYMIKPVNRD
-622 RLTEILAKFRDVPP
+622 RMIEILAKFRDVPP

-655 ILEKERWNVVQAENG
+655 ILEKERWTVVQAENG
-670 LVALERIAK
+670 LVALELIAK
-679 RRPDLIILDLM
+679 QRPDLILLDLM

-696 YQFIA
+696 YQFVA
-701 ELRKH
+701 ELHKRDD
-706 AEWQSI
+706 WRSI
-712 PIIVVTAKDMSTK
+712 PIIVVTAKDMSTE
-725 ERIALDGYVE
+725 ERLALDGYVE

-751 IQDLIAACVQAKQ
+751 IQDLIAACVEAKK

>member
-18 MLTSSVA
+18 MLTSSIA
-25 LLVAFALMIVSDY
+25 LLVAFAFMIGSDY
-38 VSFRSGLVRDLRTL
+38 LTFRSGMVRDLRTL
-52 ADVMGTSGSS
+52 AAVVGTNGSS
-62 ALDFDDEEFATKTLA
+62 ALDFDDEEFAAKTLA
-77 GLTAIPKVTTAAIY
+77 ALAATPNITTAAIY
-91 TKEGKILAS
+91 TKDGRVLAK

-106 SEPPPDKPG
+106 SELPPEQPG
-115 PEGYA
+115 PEKYV
-120 FKNAYFTFFRPGY
+120 FKNGYLMLFRPI
-133 LNLFHPIRRGGE
+133 LRGE
-145 QIGSIY
+145 ERIGSIY
-151 LQYSLQEMNARLTR
+151 LQSTLDEMNARLAR
-165 YAGLAGAIVL
+165 YAGIGGAIVL
-175 GAAFVAFLFSSRL
+175 GASLIAFLFSSRL
-188 QRIISRPIL
+188 QRVISNPVL
-197 SLAQTAR
+197 SLAHTAKV
-204 IVSEQKNYSV
+204 VSERKDYSL

-232 GMLAQIE
+232 EMLTQIE
-239 EHEKELREVNEQ
+239 EHEKEIQEVNEQ

-288 EMLQEEAED
+288 EMLQEEAQD
-297 SGQDSFIPDLKKI
+297 SGQESFIPDLKKI

-316 LLELINDVLDL
+316 LLDLINDVLDL
-327 SKIEAGRMELYLET
+327 SKIEAGKMELYLET
-341 FDVPNLLEDVSTTVQ
+341 FDIPNLLEDVSTTVQ

-364 VLEVRC
+364 TLEVRC

-411 ISPAKGDWIV
+411 ISPTKADWIV

-444 QADASTARDFGGT
+444 QADSATARDFGGT

-467 CRMMGGDVALTSD
+467 CRMMGGDVALTSE
-480 PGKGTTFIIRLPTE
+480 PGKGTTFTIRLPTE
-494 VREPDAE
+494 VREPKAE
-501 SLAAPE
+501 SAAASESSAAP
-507 PIAAALNMEGK
+507 NMEGT
-518 PVLVIDDDADT
+518 PVLVVDDDADT
-529 RQVLKRFLTRKG
+529 RQVLKRFLNRKG
-541 FPVECASSGKEGL
+541 FPVECASSGEEGL

-582 LKSEPEVRDI
+582 LKSEEEVKDI

-610 ASDYMIKPVNRD
+610 ATDYLIKPVDRD
-622 RLTEILAKFRDVPP
+622 RLIEILAKFRNVPP

-670 LVALERIAK
+670 LEALERIAK
-679 RRPDLIILDLM
+679 QRPDLILLDLV

-696 YQFIA
+696 YQFLA
-701 ELRKH
+701 ELRNHDK
-706 AEWQSI
+706 WRSI
-712 PIIVVTAKDMSTK
+712 PIIVVTAKDMSTE

-741 ALTEDALLTE
+741 ALTEEGLLTE
-751 IQDLIAACVQAKQ
+751 IQDLIAACVHAKQ
-764 PAQNKQAI
+764 PAPNKRGI

>member
-18 MLTSSVA
+18 MLTSSIA
-25 LLVAFALMIVSDY
+25 LLVAFGFMIGSDY
-38 VSFRSGLVRDLRTL
+38 LTFRSGMVRDLRTL
-52 ADVMGTSGSS
+52 AAVVGTNGSS
-62 ALDFDDEEFATKTLA
+62 ALDFDDEEFAAKTLA
-77 GLTAIPKVTTAAIY
+77 ALAATPNITTAAIY
-91 TKEGKILAS
+91 TKDGRVLAK

-106 SEPPPDKPG
+106 SELPPEQPG
-115 PEGYA
+115 SEKYV
-120 FKNAYFTFFRPGY
+120 FKNGYLILFRPI
-133 LNLFHPIRRGGE
+133 LRGE
-145 QIGSIY
+145 ERIGSIY
-151 LQYSLQEMNARLTR
+151 LQSTLDEMNARLAR
-165 YAGLAGAIVL
+165 YAGIGGAIVL
-175 GAAFVAFLFSSRL
+175 GASLIAFLFSSRL
-188 QRIISRPIL
+188 QRVISNPVL
-197 SLAQTAR
+197 SLAHTAKV
-204 IVSEQKNYSV
+204 VSERKDYSL

-232 GMLAQIE
+232 EMLTQIE
-239 EHEKELREVNEQ
+239 EHEKEIQEVNEQ

-288 EMLQEEAED
+288 EMLQEEAQD
-297 SGQDSFIPDLKKI
+297 SGQESFIPDLKKI

-316 LLELINDVLDL
+316 LLDLINDVLDL
-327 SKIEAGRMELYLET
+327 SKIEAGKMELYLET
-341 FDVPNLLEDVSTTVQ
+341 FDIPNLLEDVSTTVQ
-356 LLVQKNSN
+356 LLMQKNSN
-364 VLEVRC
+364 TLEVRC

-411 ISPAKGDWIV
+411 ISPPKADWIV

-444 QADASTARDFGGT
+444 QADAATARDFGGT

-467 CRMMGGDVALTSD
+467 CRMMGGDVALTSE
-480 PGKGTTFIIRLPTE
+480 PGKGTTFTIRLPTE
-494 VREPDAE
+494 VREPKAE
-501 SLAAPE
+501 SAAASESSAAP
-507 PIAAALNMEGK
+507 NMEGT
-518 PVLVIDDDADT
+518 PVLVVDDDADT
-529 RQVLKRFLTRKG
+529 RQVLKRFLNRKG
-541 FPVECASSGKEGL
+541 FPVECASSGEEGL

-603 NLGYALG
+603 NLGYTLG
-610 ASDYMIKPVNRD
+610 ASDYMIKPVD
-622 RLTEILAKFRDVPP
+622 REHLIQILAKFRDVPP
-636 PRSALVVDDE
+636 PRFALVVDDE

-655 ILEKERWNVVQAENG
+655 ILEKERWTVVQAENG
-670 LVALERIAK
+670 LVALELIAK
-679 RRPDLIILDLM
+679 QRPDLILLDLM

-696 YQFIA
+696 YQFVA
-701 ELRKH
+701 ELHKRDD
-706 AEWQSI
+706 WRSI
-712 PIIVVTAKDMSTK
+712 PIIVVTAKDMSTE
-725 ERIALDGYVE
+725 ERLALDGYVE

-751 IQDLIAACVQAKQ
+751 IQDLIAACVKAKK
-764 PAQNKQAI
+764 PAQTKQAI

>member
-18 MLTSSVA
+18 MLTSSIA
-25 LLVAFALMIVSDY
+25 LLVAFAFMIGSDY
-38 VSFRSGLVRDLRTL
+38 LTFRLGMVRDLRTL
-52 ADVMGTSGSS
+52 AAVVGTNGSS
-62 ALDFDDEEFATKTLA
+62 ALDFDDEEFAAKTLA
-77 GLTAIPKVTTAAIY
+77 ALAATPNITTAAIY
-91 TKEGKILAS
+91 TKDGRILAK

-106 SEPPPDKPG
+106 SELPPEQPG
-115 PEGYA
+115 PEKYV
-120 FKNAYFTFFRPGY
+120 FKNGYLMLFRPI
-133 LNLFHPIRRGGE
+133 LRGE
-145 QIGSIY
+145 ERIGSIY
-151 LQYSLQEMNARLTR
+151 LQSTLDEMNARLAR
-165 YAGLAGAIVL
+165 YAGIGGAIVL
-175 GAAFVAFLFSSRL
+175 GASLIAFLFSSRL
-188 QRIISRPIL
+188 QRVISNPVL
-197 SLAQTAR
+197 SLAHTAKV
-204 IVSEQKNYSV
+204 VSERKDYSL

-232 GMLAQIE
+232 EMLTQIE
-239 EHEKELREVNEQ
+239 EHEKEIQEVNEQ

-288 EMLQEEAED
+288 EMLQEEAQD
-297 SGQDSFIPDLKKI
+297 SGQESFIPDLKKI

-316 LLELINDVLDL
+316 LLDLINDVLDL
-327 SKIEAGRMELYLET
+327 SKIEAGKMELYLET
-341 FDVPNLLEDVSTTVQ
+341 FDIPNLLEDVSTTVQ

-364 VLEVRC
+364 TLEVRC

-404 TLEAARE
+404 TLEGARE
-411 ISPAKGDWIV
+411 ISPTKADWIV

-444 QADASTARDFGGT
+444 QADSATARDFGGT

-467 CRMMGGDVALTSD
+467 CRMMGGDVALTSE
-480 PGKGTTFIIRLPTE
+480 PGKGTTFTIRLPTE
-494 VREPDAE
+494 VREPKAE
-501 SLAAPE
+501 SAAASESSAAP
-507 PIAAALNMEGK
+507 NMEGT
-518 PVLVIDDDADT
+518 PVLVVDDDADT
-529 RQVLKRFLTRKG
+529 RQVLKRFLNRKG
-541 FPVECASSGKEGL
+541 FPVECASNGEEGL

-582 LKSEPEVRDI
+582 LKSEEEVKDI

-610 ASDYMIKPVNRD
+610 ATDYLIKPVDRD
-622 RLTEILAKFRDVPP
+622 RLNEILAKFRNVPP

-646 EPARKMLTQ
+646 VPARKMLTQ
-655 ILEKERWNVVQAENG
+655 ILEKEHWNVVQAENG
-670 LVALERIAK
+670 LEALERIAK
-679 RRPDLIILDLM
+679 QRPDLILLDLV

-696 YQFIA
+696 YQFLA
-701 ELRKH
+701 ELRNHDK
-706 AEWQSI
+706 WRSI
-712 PIIVVTAKDMSTK
+712 PIIVVTAKDMSTE
-725 ERIALDGYVE
+725 ERLALDGYVE

-741 ALTEDALLTE
+741 ALTEEALLTE
-751 IQDLIAACVQAKQ
+751 IQDLIAACVHAKQ
-764 PAQNKQAI
+764 PAPNKRGI

>member
-25 LLVAFALMIVSDY
+25 LLVAFAFMIGSDY
-38 VSFRSGLVRDLRTL
+38 LTFRSGMVRDLRTL
-52 ADVMGTSGSS
+52 AAVVGTNGSS
-62 ALDFDDEEFATKTLA
+62 ALDFDDEEFAAKTLA
-77 GLTAIPKVTTAAIY
+77 ALAATPNITTAAIY
-91 TKEGKILAS
+91 TKDGRVLAE
-100 YLRDKQ
+100 YLRDNQ
-106 SEPPPDKPG
+106 SESPPPQPG
-115 PEGYA
+115 PERYL
-120 FKNAYFTFFRPGY
+120 FKHGY
-133 LNLFHPIRRGGE
+133 LTLFHPILRGE
-145 QIGSIY
+145 ERIGSIY
-151 LQYSLQEMNARLTR
+151 LQSTLHEMNVRLMR
-165 YAGLAGAIVL
+165 YGLIGGAIVL
-175 GAAFVAFLFSSRL
+175 GASLIAFLFSSRL
-188 QRIISRPIL
+188 QRVISQPIL
-197 SLAQTAR
+197 SLAHTAKV
-204 IVSEQKNYSV
+204 VSEQKDYSLRV
-214 RAEKRTDD
+214 EKRTDD

-232 GMLAQIE
+232 EMLAQIE
-239 EHEKELREVNEQ
+239 VHEKEIQEVNEQ

-288 EMLQEEAED
+288 EMLQEEAQD
-297 SGQDSFIPDLKKI
+297 AGQESFIPDLKKI

-327 SKIEAGRMELYLET
+327 SKIEAGKMELYLET
-341 FDVPNLLEDVSTTVQ
+341 FDVPNLLEDVSNTVQ

-377 RADMTK
+377 RADLTK

-404 TLEAARE
+404 ILEAARE
-411 ISPAKGDWIV
+411 LSPTKSDWIV

-467 CRMMGGDVALTSD
+467 CRMMGGDVTLTSS

-494 VREPDAE
+494 VREPDE
-501 SLAAPE
+501 STADSRSIVAP
-507 PIAAALNMEGK
+507 LNMEGK

-529 RQVLKRFLTRKG
+529 RQVLKRFLNRKG
-541 FPVECASSGKEGL
+541 FSVECASNGEEGL
-554 RLARELHPMA
+554 RLAKELHPMA

-582 LKSEPEVRDI
+582 LKSKPDLSDI

-603 NLGYALG
+603 NLGYTLG
-610 ASDYMIKPVNRD
+610 ASDYMIKPVDRE
-622 RLTEILAKFRDVPP
+622 RLTEILAKFRDISS

-646 EPARKMLTQ
+646 EADRKMLTQ
-655 ILEKERWNVVQAENG
+655 ILERERWSVIQAEDG
-670 LVALERIAK
+670 VVALEQVAK
-679 RRPDLIILDLM
+679 HRPDLILLDLM
-690 MPKMNG
+690 MPRMNG
-696 YQFIA
+696 YQFVT
-701 ELRKH
+701 ELHKH
-706 AEWQSI
+706 DDWRSI
-712 PIIVVTAKDMSTK
+712 PIIVVTAKDMSTE

-741 ALTEDALLTE
+741 ALTQDSLLGE
-751 IQDLIAACVQAKQ
+751 IQDLIAACVHAKQ
-764 PAQNKQAI
+764 AAQNKPVV

>member
-18 MLTSSVA
+18 MLTSSIA
-25 LLVAFALMIVSDY
+25 LLVAFAFMIGSDY
-38 VSFRSGLVRDLRTL
+38 LTFRSGMVRDLRTL
-52 ADVMGTSGSS
+52 AAVVGTNGSS
-62 ALDFDDEEFATKTLA
+62 ALDFDDEEFAAKTLA
-77 GLTAIPKVTTAAIY
+77 ALAATPNITTAAIY
-91 TKEGKILAS
+91 TKDGRVLAK

-106 SEPPPDKPG
+106 SELPPEQPG
-115 PEGYA
+115 PEKYV
-120 FKNAYFTFFRPGY
+120 FKNGYLMLFRPI
-133 LNLFHPIRRGGE
+133 LRGE
-145 QIGSIY
+145 ERIGSIY
-151 LQYSLQEMNARLTR
+151 LQSTLDEMNARLAR
-165 YAGLAGAIVL
+165 YAGIGGAIVL
-175 GAAFVAFLFSSRL
+175 GASLIAFLFSSRL
-188 QRIISRPIL
+188 QRVISNPVL
-197 SLAQTAR
+197 SLAHTAKV
-204 IVSEQKNYSV
+204 VSERKDYSL

-232 GMLAQIE
+232 EMLTQIE
-239 EHEKELREVNEQ
+239 EHEKEIQEVNEQ

-288 EMLQEEAED
+288 EMLQEEAQD
-297 SGQDSFIPDLKKI
+297 SGQESFIPDLKKI

-316 LLELINDVLDL
+316 LLDLINDVLDL
-327 SKIEAGRMELYLET
+327 SKIEAGKMELYLET
-341 FDVPNLLEDVSTTVQ
+341 FDIPNLLEDVSTTVQ

-364 VLEVRC
+364 TLEVRC

-411 ISPAKGDWIV
+411 ISPTKADWIV

-444 QADASTARDFGGT
+444 QADSATARDFGGT

-467 CRMMGGDVALTSD
+467 CRMMGGDVALTSE
-480 PGKGTTFIIRLPTE
+480 PGKGTTFTIRLPTE
-494 VREPDAE
+494 VREPKAE
-501 SLAAPE
+501 SAAASESSAAP
-507 PIAAALNMEGK
+507 NMEGT
-518 PVLVIDDDADT
+518 PVLVVDDDADT
-529 RQVLKRFLTRKG
+529 RQVLKRFLNRKG
-541 FPVECASSGKEGL
+541 FPVECASSGEEGL

-582 LKSEPEVRDI
+582 LKSEEEVKDI

-610 ASDYMIKPVNRD
+610 ATDYLIKPVDRD
-622 RLTEILAKFRDVPP
+622 RLIEILAKFRNVPP

-670 LVALERIAK
+670 LEALERIAK
-679 RRPDLIILDLM
+679 QRPDLILLDLV

-696 YQFIA
+696 YQFLA
-701 ELRKH
+701 ELRNHDK
-706 AEWQSI
+706 WRSI
-712 PIIVVTAKDMSTK
+712 PIIVVTAKDMSTE
-725 ERIALDGYVE
+725 ERLALDGYVE

-741 ALTEDALLTE
+741 ALTEEALLTE
-751 IQDLIAACVQAKQ
+751 IQDLIAACVHAKQ
-764 PAQNKQAI
+764 PAPKKRDI

>member
-1 MPAFRQTTIKR
+1 
-12 KLIALI
+12 
-18 MLTSSVA
+18 ML
-25 LLVAFALMIVSDY
+25 
-38 VSFRSGLVRDLRTL
+38 
-52 ADVMGTSGSS
+52 
-62 ALDFDDEEFATKTLA
+62 
-77 GLTAIPKVTTAAIY
+77 
-91 TKEGKILAS
+91 GK
-100 YLRDKQ
+100 
-106 SEPPPDKPG
+106 
-115 PEGYA
+115 
-120 FKNAYFTFFRPGY
+120 
-133 LNLFHPIRRGGE
+133 
-145 QIGSIY
+145 
-151 LQYSLQEMNARLTR
+151 
-165 YAGLAGAIVL
+165 
-175 GAAFVAFLFSSRL
+175 
-188 QRIISRPIL
+188 
-197 SLAQTAR
+197 
-204 IVSEQKNYSV
+204 
-214 RAEKRTDD
+214 
-222 EIGFLIDRFN
+222 
-232 GMLAQIE
+232 IE
-239 EHEKELREVNEQ
+239 EHEKEIQEVNEQ

-288 EMLQEEAED
+288 EMLQEEAQD
-297 SGQDSFIPDLKKI
+297 SGQESFIPDLKKI

-316 LLELINDVLDL
+316 LLDLINDVLDL
-327 SKIEAGRMELYLET
+327 SKIEAGKMELYLET
-341 FDVPNLLEDVSTTVQ
+341 FDIPNLLEDVSTTVQ

-364 VLEVRC
+364 TLEVRC

-411 ISPAKGDWIV
+411 ISPTKADWIV

-428 IGMTPEQQ
+428 IGMTTEQQ

-444 QADASTARDFGGT
+444 QADSATARDFGGT

-467 CRMMGGDVALTSD
+467 CRMMGGDVALTSE
-480 PGKGTTFIIRLPTE
+480 PGKGTTFTIRLPTE
-494 VREPDAE
+494 VREPKAE
-501 SLAAPE
+501 S
-507 PIAAALNMEGK
+507 AAASESSVAPNMEGT
-518 PVLVIDDDADT
+518 PVLVVDDDADT
-529 RQVLKRFLTRKG
+529 RQVLKRFLNRKG
-541 FPVECASSGKEGL
+541 LPVECASSGEEGL

-582 LKSEPEVRDI
+582 LKSEEEVKDI

-610 ASDYMIKPVNRD
+610 ATDYLIKPVD
-622 RLTEILAKFRDVPP
+622 RGRLIEILAKFRNVPP
-636 PRSALVVDDE
+636 PRLALVVDDE

-670 LVALERIAK
+670 LEALERIAK
-679 RRPDLIILDLM
+679 QRPDLILLDLV

-696 YQFIA
+696 YQFLA
-701 ELRKH
+701 ELRNHDK
-706 AEWQSI
+706 WRSI
-712 PIIVVTAKDMSTK
+712 PIIVVTAKDMSTE
-725 ERIALDGYVE
+725 ERLALDGYVE

-741 ALTEDALLTE
+741 ALTEEALLTE
-751 IQDLIAACVQAKQ
+751 IQDLIAACVHAKQ
-764 PAQNKQAI
+764 PAPKKRDI

>member
-18 MLTSSVA
+18 MLTSSIA
-25 LLVAFALMIVSDY
+25 LLVAFAFMIGSDY
-38 VSFRSGLVRDLRTL
+38 LTFRSGMVRDLRTL
-52 ADVMGTSGSS
+52 AAVVGTNGSS
-62 ALDFDDEEFATKTLA
+62 ALDFDDEEFAAKTLA
-77 GLTAIPKVTTAAIY
+77 ALAATPNITTAAIY
-91 TKEGKILAS
+91 TKDGRVLAK

-106 SEPPPDKPG
+106 SELPPEQPG
-115 PEGYA
+115 PEKYV
-120 FKNAYFTFFRPGY
+120 FKNGYLMLFRPI
-133 LNLFHPIRRGGE
+133 LRGE
-145 QIGSIY
+145 ERIGSIY
-151 LQYSLQEMNARLTR
+151 LQSTLDEMNARLAR
-165 YAGLAGAIVL
+165 YAGIGGAIVL
-175 GAAFVAFLFSSRL
+175 GASLIAFLFSSRL
-188 QRIISRPIL
+188 QRVISNPVL
-197 SLAQTAR
+197 SLAHTAKV
-204 IVSEQKNYSV
+204 VSERKDYSL

-232 GMLAQIE
+232 EMLTQIE
-239 EHEKELREVNEQ
+239 EHEKEIQEVNEQ

-288 EMLQEEAED
+288 EMLQEEAQD
-297 SGQDSFIPDLKKI
+297 SGQESFIPDLKKI

-316 LLELINDVLDL
+316 LLDLINDVLDL
-327 SKIEAGRMELYLET
+327 SKIEAGKMELYLET
-341 FDVPNLLEDVSTTVQ
+341 FDIPNLLEDVSTTVQ

-364 VLEVRC
+364 TLEVRC

-411 ISPAKGDWIV
+411 ISPTKADWIV

-444 QADASTARDFGGT
+444 QADAATGRDFGGT

-467 CRMMGGDVALTSD
+467 CRMMGGDVALTSES
-480 PGKGTTFIIRLPTE
+480 GKGTTFIIRLPTE
-494 VREPDAE
+494 VPEPKAE
-501 SLAAPE
+501 SATASGSSAVLT
-507 PIAAALNMEGK
+507 MEGT
-518 PVLVIDDDADT
+518 PVLVVDDDADT
-529 RQVLKRFLTRKG
+529 RQVLKRFLNRKG
-541 FPVECASSGKEGL
+541 FPVECASSGEEGL

-582 LKSEPEVRDI
+582 LKSEHEVKDI

-610 ASDYMIKPVNRD
+610 ATDYLIKPVDRD
-622 RLTEILAKFRDVPP
+622 RLIEILAKFRNVPP

-679 RRPDLIILDLM
+679 QRPDLILLDLV

-696 YQFIA
+696 YQFLA

-706 AEWQSI
+706 DKWRSI
-712 PIIVVTAKDMSTK
+712 PIIVVTAKDMSTE

-741 ALTEDALLTE
+741 ALTEEALLTE
-751 IQDLIAACVQAKQ
+751 IQDLIAACVHAKQ
-764 PAQNKQAI
+764 PTPNKRGI